1 MVTNGKLALVIGII
15 LFIIVGLG
23 NHYIDGIY

>member
-1 MVTNGKLALVIGII
+1 MITNGKLALAIGII

>member
-1 MVTNGKLALVIGII
+1 MITNGKLALVIGII

-23 NHYIDGIY
+23 NHYIDGMY

>member
-1 MVTNGKLALVIGII
+1 MITNGKLALVIGII

-23 NHYIDGIY
+23 NHFIDGLY

>member
-1 MVTNGKLALVIGII
+1 MITNGKLALVICII

>member
-1 MVTNGKLALVIGII
+1 MITNGKIALVIGII